1 MKLKKKSFPVPP
13 YPSFSV
19 RASMC
24 LCVFGLKVLRSKY
37 VRQVSTEVVENLKDI
52 EENKDKDK
60 KEKEL
65 TKEISLLREE
75 VSEEFTEIFK
85 EVWTRVKKEAD

>member
-60 KEKEL
+60 NKDNLKATLRNWAIQHRHEIYFQKEKL
-65 TKEISLLREE
+65 KNRKVIH
-75 VSEEFTEIFK
+75 
-85 EVWTRVKKEAD
+85 